1 MIHDIITSTEDLRR
15 IHLEYNKHHY
25 WKPAPQEEMSL
36 GDRLIEKYKRKDVWD
51 SLLNPE
57 IPDDFE
63 NNYQEWLENNVWDY
77 YD

>member
-1 MIHDIITSTEDLRR
+1 
-15 IHLEYNKHHY
+15 
-25 WKPAPQEEMSL
+25 MSL

-57 IPDDFE
+57 IPEDFE